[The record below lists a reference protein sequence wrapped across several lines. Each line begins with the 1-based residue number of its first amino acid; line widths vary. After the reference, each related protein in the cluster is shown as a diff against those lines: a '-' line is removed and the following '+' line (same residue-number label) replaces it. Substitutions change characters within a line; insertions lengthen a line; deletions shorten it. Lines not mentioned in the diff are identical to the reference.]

1 MLKRYFLG
9 NADVVVLGQKNQHA
23 TGQTDLGRQ
32 ACAFAANRVL
42 DDLHHQRLAFKHLFF
57 NRHGGL
63 AAGRVAVGVARGDG
77 AEQVTHMQKSSPL
90 QTHIDEGRLHPRQNT
105 GHLAQVNI
113 ANQATLQ
120 RSLHVQFLKG
130 AVFNHRHTGFLG

>member
-1 MLKRYFLG
+1 
-9 NADVVVLGQKNQHA
+9 
-23 TGQTDLGRQ
+23 
-32 ACAFAANRVL
+32 
-42 DDLHHQRLAFKHLFF
+42 
-57 NRHGGL
+57 
-63 AAGRVAVGVARGDG
+63 
-77 AEQVTHMQKSSPL
+77 MQKSSPL

-130 AVFNHRHTGFLG
+130 AVFNHRHTGFLGRPIDQDILLNAHQSPFQGGFNNSAVSYTGKPMMPE